1 VTLSIAE
8 FDAHASPGSAEAW
21 NAYAFAHVEV
31 VVDKLDGEVGSI
43 AASKEF
49 LDAGV
54 AGARA
59 RDRLD
64 AFLNSAV
71 RAAKSYR
78 VGQVAAA
85 SLDAADAIAPALET
99 VFAIQRRV
107 RPYNGYLAWELDRHP
122 LELVGDADRLV
133 SAVIDVASG
142 SNAGPPTALVRSV
155 EKIAR
160 LAGLGG
166 VIDAWDD
173 ASLTL
178 IRGD

>member
-1 VTLSIAE
+1 
-8 FDAHASPGSAEAW
+8 
-21 NAYAFAHVEV
+21 
-31 VVDKLDGEVGSI
+31 
-43 AASKEF
+43 
-49 LDAGV
+49 
-54 AGARA
+54 
-59 RDRLD
+59 
-64 AFLNSAV
+64 
-71 RAAKSYR
+71 
-78 VGQVAAA
+78 
-85 SLDAADAIAPALET
+85 
-99 VFAIQRRV
+99 
-107 RPYNGYLAWELDRHP
+107 
-122 LELVGDADRLV
+122 LVGDADRLV